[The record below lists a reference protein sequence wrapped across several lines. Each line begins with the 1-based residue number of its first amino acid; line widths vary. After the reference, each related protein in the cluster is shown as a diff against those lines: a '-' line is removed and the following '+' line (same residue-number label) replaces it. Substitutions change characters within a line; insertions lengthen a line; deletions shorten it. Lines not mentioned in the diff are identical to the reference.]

1 MTVKSKDG
9 KPQSIFHLS
18 ARLHLTATSHTEF
31 QCIESWRSRESKPTA
46 EMEKKNNSANKLLVI
61 IHRKAFQRFTQTVL
75 AWMTSKIHIYTFSTT
90 FSSISMFP
98 SFLSHLQ
105 RPTQPLNNLNVFPSS
120 PSALSHRLFFSTCSP
135 PPVSP
140 LIFSSLFQ
148 CTAPPTITSWLYFTS
163 QTRPSTPRLAQSSHT
178 ARLLSTASSRAG
190 GQSLVCC
197 TQQIQFWETCT
208 CEPKRISKN
217 WKSCISYKM
226 KKQTNPEPKSSCK
239 M

>member
-1 MTVKSKDG
+1 MHRVLNQENLNPRQKWG
-9 KPQSIFHLS
+9 
-18 ARLHLTATSHTEF
+18 
-31 QCIESWRSRESKPTA
+31 
-46 EMEKKNNSANKLLVI
+46 KKNNTANKLLVI

-90 FSSISMFP
+90 FSSILMFP

-105 RPTQPLNNLNVFPSS
+105 HPTQPLNNLNVFPSS

-163 QTRPSTPRLAQSSHT
+163 QTRPLTPRLAQTSHT

-208 CEPKRISKN
+208 CKPKRISKN
-217 WKSCISYKM
+217 WKPCISYKM
-226 KKQTNPEPKSSCK
+226 KKQTNPEPKTSCK